1 MKVADFISDVKKR
14 RDRIENNRSQI
25 KNIKG
30 KKQYEYED
38 KIPSRDILYDRVRN
52 IQDAFTGAREAYKTF
67 MKDSTARSHFNRKKE
82 EADSAHRSI
91 VNFHMG
97 FNDCRNDGSNSQLD
111 SMLFEIQALEKRGIE
126 EELEFIKR
134 VDIDSLSDEEKD
146 ELKRAFGEELTA
158 IVQMARGD
166 SRLEY
171 NKKDTEHRNR
181 EHLQDVLGDSLG
193 KVDYSKNIINSVQ
206 RTESYLS
213 SDERQYQSFLEEID
227 TLYKRIKQTSDIDME
242 VFEAKVKEGEAIIGL
257 DRVEAVIRADC
268 LPKIEALSEALEIER
283 RQENPFGDAFE
294 AGVKKQTK
302 DVTRTSLDDLLELL
316 EGPSQS
322 KGPDKS
328 KDASKDDKSSKLSL
342 EDLFL

>member
-1 MKVADFISDVKKR
+1 MKVADFISDVKKK

-25 KNIKG
+25 EHIKG
-30 KKQYEYED
+30 NKQYKYSQI
-38 KIPSRDILYDRVRN
+38 IPSRDTLYNRVRN
-52 IQDAFTGAREAYKTF
+52 IQDAFTGARKTYETF
-67 MKDSTARSHFNRKKE
+67 MKDPTARSHFNRKKE
-82 EADSAHRSI
+82 EADYAHRSI
-91 VNFHMG
+91 VDFHMG
-97 FNDCRNDGSNSQLD
+97 FNDCRNDGSNSELD

-181 EHLQDVLGDSLG
+181 EYLQDVLSDSLG
-193 KVDYSKNIINSVQ
+193 KVDYSKNIINSAH

-213 SDERQYQSFLEEID
+213 SDERQYQRFLEEID

-283 RQENPFGDAFE
+283 RQERSPF
-294 AGVKKQTK
+294 
-302 DVTRTSLDDLLELL
+302 
-316 EGPSQS
+316 
-322 KGPDKS
+322 
-328 KDASKDDKSSKLSL
+328 
-342 EDLFL
+342 EDLFISGVNDQIRGVTVSEIKNTAKLIGDETEKPKEAGKDGKEKKDFNIEDLKLDLG